1 MSKKEENSEEKG
13 KKKKN
18 KKDEDKK
25 ETYVKVE
32 APKSKLITAFVMLA
46 GSLFVAIYTYL
57 QHYEIAIWLRTLF
70 LSLIIFLI
78 AGLLLEWLVS
88 HFSGLINDRDAA
100 ILTQEQAIVARE
112 ADALAALEA
121 EEEARRL
128 AEEQAASE
136 EGVESNNNP
145 DVYEDFGESDEFGGI
160 DDADEF

>member
-32 APKSKLITAFVMLA
+32 APKSKLITAFIMLA

-57 QHYEIAIWLRTLF
+57 QHYEIGIWLRTLF
-70 LSLIIFLI
+70 FSLIIFLI

-100 ILTQEQAIVARE
+100 ILTQEQAIAARE
-112 ADALAALEA
+112 ADALEA

-136 EGVESNNNP
+136 EGEVSTNNP

-160 DDADEF
+160 DDTDEF